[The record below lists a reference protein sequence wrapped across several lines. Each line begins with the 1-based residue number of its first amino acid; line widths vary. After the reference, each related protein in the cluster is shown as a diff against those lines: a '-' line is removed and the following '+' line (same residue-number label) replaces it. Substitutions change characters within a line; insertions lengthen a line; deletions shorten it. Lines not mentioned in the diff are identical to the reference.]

1 MLFLCQTRSIAEK
14 TFRFNRSKSS
24 TVHRGFCFF
33 HRGVSALK
41 KLSSFRSERRSA
53 RDWSS
58 GKCRNRRRPRRRS
71 PFFGFRSLTTL
82 QTPKAKHAPRQS
94 FATTGRTSLSSFH
107 LRQIKMSATMA
118 SANLRA
124 TGAAPRVVARS
135 SASSRVATMF
145 RTAGPDV
152 ERKLGDAMVAAAGKF
167 GAKHQMEVRAALNE
181 DAPAPERRAFLKK
194 ALLGVRARADPRA
207 ITRAPPRHL
216 WKKQPTRG
224 GILPIHTCGAR
235 VSVLPRDRG

>member
-1 MLFLCQTRSIAEK
+1 LVEREMPQPQATTSTELFFRLSFAHDAPNTKSQTRA
-14 TFRFNRSKSS
+14 
-24 TVHRGFCFF
+24 
-33 HRGVSALK
+33 
-41 KLSSFRSERRSA
+41 
-53 RDWSS
+53 
-58 GKCRNRRRPRRRS
+58 
-71 PFFGFRSLTTL
+71 
-82 QTPKAKHAPRQS
+82 APAFS
-94 FATTGRTSLSSFH
+94 TTGRTSLSSFH

>member
-1 MLFLCQTRSIAEK
+1 LLFSSWCLGFEK
-14 TFRFNRSKSS
+14 T
-24 TVHRGFCFF
+24 
-33 HRGVSALK
+33 L
-41 KLSSFRSERRSA
+41 SFRSERRSA

-71 PFFGFRSLTTL
+71 SFFGFRSLTTL